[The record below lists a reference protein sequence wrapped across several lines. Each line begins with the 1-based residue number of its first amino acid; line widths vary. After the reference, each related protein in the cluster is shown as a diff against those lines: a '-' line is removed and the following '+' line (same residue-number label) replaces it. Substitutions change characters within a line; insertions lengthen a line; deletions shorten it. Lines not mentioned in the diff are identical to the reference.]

1 MENWSNPDFGCWCG
15 ATCLPCQNMPWEQA
29 HSSVLHCN
37 LHGTKKGRNLN
48 YRKQSTKFHRETK
61 KRFKRHCSCCAS
73 LFEKSWGSDA
83 HNIHAPPHPPQK
95 QQLASISSILPPP
108 KKKKTFP
115 GVQFSCPNHPTYPPW
130 RRSARYQEWH
140 RSDWKESLH
149 KPSVPTRLWYWGSDE
164 RSDLGDLFPYEL
176 GSYFEPQ
183 NLPNH
188 RVTGW
193 DGGSRVTGWDGCN
206 KMPTEKSTCAQMI
219 IFHQPRFLWYEEMFL
234 SQLHFGGPGRV
245 RSPEEWL

>member
-108 KKKKTFP
+108 KKKK
-115 GVQFSCPNHPTYPPW
+115 
-130 RRSARYQEWH
+130 
-140 RSDWKESLH
+140 
-149 KPSVPTRLWYWGSDE
+149 KPSPACSFRAQIIRPTHLEGDPQDTKNGTVPIE
-164 RSDLGDLFPYEL
+164 RNHCI
-176 GSYFEPQ
+176 
-183 NLPNH
+183 NLPFRQGCDIGGAMNGAIWVIYFPTNWGAISSP
-188 RVTGW
+188 RIFQITG
-193 DGGSRVTGWDGCN
+193 
-206 KMPTEKSTCAQMI
+206 
-219 IFHQPRFLWYEEMFL
+219 
-234 SQLHFGGPGRV
+234 
-245 RSPEEWL
+245 